1 MIESRVETITPEMA
15 TQYLS
20 FNTKNRS
27 IRRQEVEAY
36 ARAIKSG
43 AFVTTHQGIAFDD
56 EGNLIDGQH
65 RLMAIV
71 SAGAPVQMMV
81 TRGVPS
87 NAMQI
92 IDRGSSRTMRDVI
105 ALGEYGDDS
114 KARMMRNTV
123 MLSAMSQMVSC
134 SYKRVKITSPEML
147 RLFEAFDQH
156 AMTVYH
162 CAVNKGVRKSQVIS
176 AALAALN
183 CGVDAPAIVKFFQVF
198 NKLDIK
204 NCDGYNVQAALS
216 WRRQMDDAKLQ
227 GMTMHR
233 KRIYVGTQNAI
244 WHFVNNTDA
253 TRVSSN
259 GDARYDVKN
268 VVMSALGV

>member
-1 MIESRVETITPEMA
+1 MIESKVETITPEVA
-15 TQYLS
+15 AQYLAL
-20 FNTKNRS
+20 NIKNRS

-36 ARAIKSG
+36 ARAIKAG
-43 AFVTTHQGIAFDD
+43 TFVTTHQGIAFDD

-65 RLMAIV
+65 RLMAITT
-71 SAGAPVQMMV
+71 AGIPVQMMV
-81 TRGVPS
+81 TRGVPAK
-87 NAMQI
+87 AMQI

-105 ALGEYGDDS
+105 ALGDYGDDS

-134 SYKRVKITSPEML
+134 SYRKVKITSPEML

-162 CAVNKGVRKSQVIS
+162 SAVNKGVRKSQVVS
-176 AALAALN
+176 AALAALS
-183 CGVDAPAIVKFFQVF
+183 CGVDSVGVSKFFQVF
-198 NKLDIK
+198 NKLDIN
-204 NCDGYNVQAALS
+204 NCDGYNVQAALN

-227 GMTMHR
+227 GMTMNR

-268 VVMSALGV
+268 IVMSALGV